1 MKRVFLIG
9 DSIRIGYDAYVRELL
24 EGRAQVYWS
33 GDNARFVQYTLR
45 YISEWAVQDCD
56 PERIDIAYWNNGLWD
71 AAHVFG
77 DEQPQTPLDEYKL
90 NLRRIIGR
98 LRRVFPA
105 ATIIF
110 GTTTSVIE
118 ERMTS
123 QFYRRNA
130 EIERYNDAART
141 VMREENVAVSELYD
155 VSRAMPDDWHSQDGT
170 HFTEDGYRALAEA
183 VARDI
188 GSFLREG

>member
-71 AAHVFG
+71 AA
-77 DEQPQTPLDEYKL
+77 P
-90 NLRRIIGR
+90 
-98 LRRVFPA
+98 
-105 ATIIF
+105 
-110 GTTTSVIE
+110 
-118 ERMTS
+118 
-123 QFYRRNA
+123 
-130 EIERYNDAART
+130 DAAGRIQT
-141 VMREENVAVSELYD
+141 EPQAD
-155 VSRAMPDDWHSQDGT
+155 HRAASSGIPRRDDHLRHHD
-170 HFTEDGYRALAEA
+170 FGYRGAHDFPILSAQRGDRAL
-183 VARDI
+183 
-188 GSFLREG
+188 